1 MSQHAYVTDSDFLI
15 LKSNFSRL
23 VQILRDDQV
32 LADQLDAFD
41 FQDAPIREMFQSM
54 QDEAGCVF
62 LFDDEGNIT
71 GIEESVPS
79 VSSYWTEDLF
89 CELAPLIEDDGYI
102 NYNLGDEK
110 DDDEKFTIEY
120 ADQDYSI
127 LNADGE
133 ELDSDEEEDEDDEDE
148 DDDDDLDLDDEDESE
163 EDEED

>member
-15 LKSNFSRL
+15 PKSSFQRL
-23 VQILRDDQV
+23 TQILRDDQV

-41 FQDAPIREMFQSM
+41 FQDLPIREMFQAM

-89 CELAPLIEDDGYI
+89 CELASLVEDDGYI

-120 ADQDYSI
+120 ADQDYTI

-133 ELDSDEEEDEDDEDE
+133 ELDSEDEDEDDEDDE
-148 DDDDDLDLDDEDESE
+148 SDDDFDEDEDEDDE
-163 EDEED
+163 EDED